1 VKPAAWGRTVKG
13 VIAFVAEAP
22 IVTEGGGTM
31 AGWLLV
37 MLIGN
42 GGGTFDGWS
51 TPTTTTGGVGPF
63 AHVTCGVAEKT
74 VRSGTGKTLSRGGE

>member
-1 VKPAAWGRTVKG
+1 MMAL
-13 VIAFVAEAP
+13 VADAP
-22 IVTEGGGTM
+22 IVTEGGGMM

-37 MLIGN
+37 MLIGS
-42 GGGTFDGWS
+42 GGGTFDAWS

-63 AHVTCGVAEKT
+63 AQVTCGVAEKT